1 MSSENKYKYIGMTI
15 YTNESKKKVEFND
28 FSFINKEVGGH
39 FECITIPDMTIWINE
54 EGKIIGFPINKIAS
68 KLSNIKSIKNNTLS
82 IIDLFR
88 TYIVGNAVFLG
99 VANSNGEV
107 ESLTESQLY
116 FLSNYS

>member
-54 EGKIIGFPINKIAS
+54 EGKIDETKGYFHTYVHKE
-68 KLSNIKSIKNNTLS
+68 SI
-82 IIDLFR
+82 
-88 TYIVGNAVFLG
+88 LG
-99 VANSNGEV
+99 VEITNKLDGEDKEEDERV
-107 ESLTESQLY
+107 GGIRVNEGVGYEDMVRQKQGLNKDS
-116 FLSNYS
+116 F